1 MTFEKGDGDMS
12 GMGETD
18 LVLLLLPILLIQ
30 FALMVFALVDLVK
43 NPNPN
48 GPKWMWAAV
57 IVLLN
62 IIGPIIYLVVG
73 RRNY

>member
-1 MTFEKGDGDMS
+1 MS
-12 GMGETD
+12 GISETD
-18 LVLLLLPILLIQ
+18 LLLLLLPVLVIQ
-30 FALMVFALVDLVK
+30 LVLVVFALVDLIK
-43 NPNPN
+43 NPNPK